1 MVAVPMLPE
10 SGEPAHPAQPVAQPP
25 PSPQPPPLPP
35 SPQPPPFARAP
46 RPPQT
51 APIAGRYAL
60 DAEVGHGATGSIWAA
75 TDQLLRRR
83 VALKRIDI
91 PGDMGPAEAAELRER
106 TLREARAVA
115 ALTNPHI
122 VTVYDILAGPD
133 TDPVIVMELLEGRSL
148 ARTLAAVGRMTPEQ
162 AATIG
167 VAVASALAAAHSRG
181 IVHRDVK
188 PANIFIGDDGMVKLT
203 DFGTA
208 RGRLDTTLTG
218 VGLVVGSPAYIAPEL
233 ITGSPAGPAAD
244 AWSLGCTLFAC
255 VEGRPPFHG
264 ATPLETVTATVHD
277 PVPPHPHAGE
287 LGIAIAALLEK
298 SPGERAP
305 VQAILPVLREIA
317 ADPSGIRVDL
327 ARMDGPPA
335 GAGPAAAP
343 EDPEDPDPTVATPSA
358 VTQTMPSPMAIWRR
372 RLRLRRGHT
381 NSPATETGPAI
392 GEFTD

>member
-1 MVAVPMLPE
+1 MFPDSPD
-10 SGEPAHPAQPVAQPP
+10 PAAPPADR
-25 PSPQPPPLPP
+25 PL
-35 SPQPPPFARAP
+35 
-46 RPPQT
+46 
-51 APIAGRYAL
+51 IAGRYLL
-60 DAEVGHGATGSIWAA
+60 DTKIGHGATGSIWAA

-91 PGDMGPAEAAELRER
+91 PLAMDPAEADELRER

-115 ALTNPHI
+115 ALSNPHI

-133 TDPVIVMELLEGRSL
+133 ADPVIVMELLEGRSL
-148 ARTLAAVGRMTPEQ
+148 ARTLTAIGRMPPEQ

-167 VAVASALAAAHSRG
+167 VAVASALTAAHGRG

-188 PANIFIGDDGMVKLT
+188 PANILIGRDGMVKLT

-208 RGRLDTTLTG
+208 RGRLDATLTG
-218 VGLVVGSPAYIAPEL
+218 IGLVVGSPAYIAPEL

-255 VEGRPPFHG
+255 VEGRPPFH
-264 ATPLETVTATVHD
+264 AQTPLETVTAAVND

-287 LGIAIAALLEK
+287 LAIAIAALLEK

-305 VQAILPVLREIA
+305 VEAILPVLREIA

-327 ARMDGPPA
+327 SGSEVAEPA
-335 GAGPAAAP
+335 PVGT
-343 EDPEDPDPTVATPSA
+343 DDPDPTVTTPSA
-358 VTQTMPSPMAIWRR
+358 VTQTMRSPVAAWRR

-381 NSPATETGPAI
+381 ANPATDTGPAI

>member
-1 MVAVPMLPE
+1 MLPE
-10 SGEPAHPAQPVAQPP
+10 SGGPAGPPAHPARPAPPADPVAPP
-25 PSPQPPPLPP
+25 ADP
-35 SPQPPPFARAP
+35 
-46 RPPQT
+46 

-60 DAEVGHGATGSIWAA
+60 DAKVGHGATGSIWAA

-91 PGDMGPAEAAELRER
+91 PRDMGPAEAAELRER

-148 ARTLAAVGRMTPEQ
+148 ARTLAAIGRMTPEQ

-188 PANIFIGDDGMVKLT
+188 PANIFIGGDGMVKLT

-218 VGLVVGSPAYIAPEL
+218 IGLVVGSPAYIAPEL

-327 ARMDGPPA
+327 AR
-335 GAGPAAAP
+335 P
-343 EDPEDPDPTVATPSA
+343 EDRPAVTGPTPSPEDPDPTVATPSA
-358 VTQTMPSPMAIWRR
+358 ITQTMPSPMAAWRR

-381 NSPATETGPAI
+381 ASPATDTGPAI

>member
-1 MVAVPMLPE
+1 MLPD
-10 SGEPAHPAQPVAQPP
+10 SGDPAATPADHP
-25 PSPQPPPLPP
+25 
-35 SPQPPPFARAP
+35 
-46 RPPQT
+46 
-51 APIAGRYAL
+51 PIAGRYVL
-60 DAEVGHGATGSIWAA
+60 DTKIGHGATGSIWAA

-83 VALKRIDI
+83 VALKKIDI
-91 PGDMGPAEAAELRER
+91 PFGIAPAEAEELRER

-148 ARTLAAVGRMTPEQ
+148 ARTLSAIGRIPPEQ

-167 VAVASALAAAHSRG
+167 VAVASALAAAHGRG

-188 PANIFIGDDGMVKLT
+188 PANILIGRDSMVKLT

-208 RGRLDTTLTG
+208 RGRLDSTLTG
-218 VGLVVGSPAYIAPEL
+218 IGLVVGSPAYIAPEL
-233 ITGSPAGPAAD
+233 VTGSPAGPAAD

-255 VEGRPPFHG
+255 VEGRPPFHA
-264 ATPLETVTATVHD
+264 ATPLETVTAAVNE

-287 LGIAIAALLEK
+287 LAIAIAALLEK

-305 VQAILPVLREIA
+305 VEAILPVLREIA

-327 ARMDGPPA
+327 SGHEDDRSDPAPP
-335 GAGPAAAP
+335 
-343 EDPEDPDPTVATPSA
+343 DDPDPTVATPAS
-358 VTQTMPSPMAIWRR
+358 VTQTMPSPVAAWRR
-372 RLRLRRGHT
+372 RLRIRRGHT
-381 NSPATETGPAI
+381 ANPATDTGPVI

>member
-1 MVAVPMLPE
+1 MFPDSPDPAASPADLP
-10 SGEPAHPAQPVAQPP
+10 
-25 PSPQPPPLPP
+25 L
-35 SPQPPPFARAP
+35 
-46 RPPQT
+46 
-51 APIAGRYAL
+51 IAGRYLL
-60 DAEVGHGATGSIWAA
+60 DTKIGHGATGSIWAA

-91 PGDMGPAEAAELRER
+91 PLDMDPAEADELRER

-115 ALTNPHI
+115 ALSNPHI

-133 TDPVIVMELLEGRSL
+133 ADPVIVMELLEGRSL
-148 ARTLAAVGRMTPEQ
+148 ARTLTAIGRMPPEQ

-167 VAVASALAAAHSRG
+167 VAVASALAAAHARG

-188 PANIFIGDDGMVKLT
+188 PANILIGRDGMVKLT

-218 VGLVVGSPAYIAPEL
+218 IGLVVGSPAYIAPEL
-233 ITGSPAGPAAD
+233 VTGSPAGPAAD

-255 VEGRPPFHG
+255 VEGRPPFH
-264 ATPLETVTATVHD
+264 AETPLETVTAAVNE

-287 LGIAIAALLEK
+287 LAIAIAALLEK

-305 VQAILPVLREIA
+305 VEAILPVLREIA

-327 ARMDGPPA
+327 SGPNDAEPAPARPD
-335 GAGPAAAP
+335 
-343 EDPEDPDPTVATPSA
+343 DPDPTVTTPSA
-358 VTQTMPSPMAIWRR
+358 VTQTMRSPVAAWRSL
-372 RLRLRRGHT
+372 LRLRRGHT
-381 NSPATETGPAI
+381 ANPATDTGPAL